1 MLLAVINGTDIDNL
15 VIETTCKIA
24 RHDKEK
30 ITVIYVIVIPRN
42 KPIDQEMSFYTEKG
56 EKSLQKAEELS
67 QQFKVKIDGQILQ
80 ARSRGPS
87 IVNYAKEE
95 GFDMLIMGINKNKPE
110 GTLPLDADTKYVLA
124 NSAAKVITCRL

>member
-42 KPIDQEMSFYTEKG
+42 KPIDQEVSFYTEKG
-56 EKSLQKAEELS
+56 EKALQKAEELS

-80 ARSRGPS
+80 ARSRGSS

-95 GFDMLIMGINKNKPE
+95 GSAFKKKQDTHKMAEANK
-110 GTLPLDADTKYVLA
+110 AF
-124 NSAAKVITCRL
+124 SHFRF

>member
-1 MLLAVINGTDIDNL
+1 MLLAVINGTDIDDL

-24 RHDKEK
+24 RHAKEK
-30 ITVIYVIVIPRN
+30 IAVIYVIAIPRN
-42 KPIDQEMSFYTEKG
+42 KPIDQEISFYTEKG

-80 ARSRGPS
+80 ARSRGSS

-95 GFDMLIMGINKNKPE
+95 GFDMLVMGINKPE

-124 NSAAKVITCRL
+124 NSTAKVITCRL

>member
-1 MLLAVINGTDIDNL
+1 MLLAVINGTDIDDL

-42 KPIDQEMSFYTEKG
+42 KPIDQEVSFYTEKG
-56 EKSLQKAEELS
+56 EKALQKAEELS

-95 GFDMLIMGINKNKPE
+95 GFDMLVMGINKPE

-124 NSAAKVITCRL
+124 NSTAKVITCRL

>member
-24 RHDKEK
+24 RHAKEK
-30 ITVIYVIVIPRN
+30 IAVIYVIAIPRN
-42 KPIDQEMSFYTEKG
+42 KPIDQEISFYTEKG